1 MLKYVVHPLRLVEP
15 QVSLNFGGKYNT
27 KYEEYRHDLSNPA
40 VVDTKYIGVVLLLAC
55 KALLYY

>member
-1 MLKYVVHPLRLVEP
+1 MNYVVHPLRLVES

-27 KYEEYRHDLSNPA
+27 IYDEYRRDLFPA

-55 KALLYY
+55 KALLNRDV